1 MSDEICIPPR
11 RGIPRLGLT
20 RRDSTQYL
28 VKVRCSR
35 GAARQTRDLGWRDPR
50 CPSSP
55 WRSERVWRDDT
66 DHADGI
72 ATEMR
77 PQNNPE
83 AVRSPCS
90 AVPLRRAAGGP
101 SWSRRSLRVIK
112 FTIDIHPIHQ
122 AGRGDSCR
130 APQQFLSCG
139 VPRCSWFV
147 WRWGCEWSK
156 RESGGLHLCLVSSTW
171 RRKWSLEGLG
181 STPARALLPKREAQK
196 KSPRGKWVLLMF
208 GQCQRLG
215 ADGQSS
221 GHTLYPVVGALP
233 WGL

>member
-1 MSDEICIPPR
+1 VSEFASSRDVAGHLLGYFWLGKSSESREMSDEICIPPR

-83 AVRSPCS
+83 AVRSP
-90 AVPLRRAAGGP
+90 VPLFPCEGRLVRR
-101 SWSRRSLRVIK
+101 
-112 FTIDIHPIHQ
+112 
-122 AGRGDSCR
+122 GREG
-130 APQQFLSCG
+130 ACG
-139 VPRCSWFV
+139 
-147 WRWGCEWSK
+147 
-156 RESGGLHLCLVSSTW
+156 
-171 RRKWSLEGLG
+171 
-181 STPARALLPKREAQK
+181 
-196 KSPRGKWVLLMF
+196 
-208 GQCQRLG
+208 
-215 ADGQSS
+215 
-221 GHTLYPVVGALP
+221 
-233 WGL
+233 